1 MEHSYLTQLKTA
13 GQDDSKKLKVVT
25 ISNLAKRANML
36 KKGKVLKEW
45 IDDNFQIDNPFNEL
59 QALDVE

>member
-45 IDDNFQIDNPFNEL
+45 IDDNF
-59 QALDVE
+59 